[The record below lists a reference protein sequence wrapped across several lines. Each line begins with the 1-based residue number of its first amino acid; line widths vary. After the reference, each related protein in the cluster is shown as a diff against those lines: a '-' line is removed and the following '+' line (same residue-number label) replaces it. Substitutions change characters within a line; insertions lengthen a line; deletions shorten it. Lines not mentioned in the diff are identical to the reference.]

1 MGICAQ
7 TMTPMEKECVL
18 SFDEMYIDPK
28 YEYDEGKDR
37 VLGPHSRMQVI
48 MAKSLFGSWKQAIFT
63 DFDFDMDQ
71 KTINTAAVL
80 LSQKGYNV
88 TAIVSDCGGPNRGLW
103 KKLGVSTSNTSF
115 PHPITEEPIYVFADV
130 PHLIKLFRNWLLK
143 PGGITLKERVKITRR
158 PLEKLL
164 SATRTEVNS
173 MYKLT
178 HSHLNLSSTEKQNVR
193 LSVQLLSSAVV
204 QGLKD
209 YVGYDGIQIM
219 ICEQKPV
226 ILVKRSPQRTT
237 GSMC

>member
-1 MGICAQ
+1 MGPLRC
-7 TMTPMEKECVL
+7 
-18 SFDEMYIDPK
+18 
-28 YEYDEGKDR
+28 
-37 VLGPHSRMQVI
+37 
-48 MAKSLFGSWKQAIFT
+48 W
-63 DFDFDMDQ
+63 
-71 KTINTAAVL
+71 
-80 LSQKGYNV
+80 
-88 TAIVSDCGGPNRGLW
+88 
-103 KKLGVSTSNTSF
+103 VSTSNTSF

-130 PHLIKLFRNWLLK
+130 PHLIKLFRNCLLK

-219 ICEQKPV
+219 ICERKPV